1 MIEICADNT
10 PIDYDTNVEA
20 YCLNTCQDWANYG
33 YCDNKWNEWKCSGSS
48 EKIKDNCRASCNNC
62 GNSPVHLY
70 TILQ

>member
-10 PIDYDTNVEA
+10 PTDYDTNVA
-20 YCLNTCQDWANYG
+20 DFCRNTCQDWARYG
-33 YCDNKWNEWKCSGSS
+33 HCDLKWNAWICSGSS
-48 EKIKDNCRASCNNC
+48 EKIKDTCKASCNNC